1 VLVGLVG
8 QADEHLAPLE
18 PPATDAGDLLEGDVL
33 RGPRAPVEVRRGF
46 GMKRR
51 DWFSPDAVSVEAVQL
66 PGRERTVRG
75 LDALRGKSQFFLA
88 NNEVHKAEIFGPY
101 PHDDRFA
108 VRFVFELTFK
118 PTGERRTMDEIG
130 LFTVVDGKIAR
141 EEFFYHFG

>member
-1 VLVGLVG
+1 MTTYEIGKSYVALVK
-8 QADEHLAPLE
+8 
-18 PPATDAGDLLEGDVL
+18 EG
-33 RGPRAPVEVRRGF
+33 RREECLSTL
-46 GMKRR
+46 
-51 DWFSPDAVSVEAVQL
+51 FSPDAVSVEAVQL
-66 PGRERTVRG
+66 PGRERTVKG
-75 LDALRGKSQFFLA
+75 LDALRGKSSFFLA

-141 EEFFYHFG
+141 EVFFYHFG

>member
-1 VLVGLVG
+1 MTTYEIGKSYVALVK
-8 QADEHLAPLE
+8 
-18 PPATDAGDLLEGDVL
+18 EG
-33 RGPRAPVEVRRGF
+33 RREECLSTLF
-46 GMKRR
+46 R
-51 DWFSPDAVSVEAVQL
+51 SDAVSVEAVQL
-66 PGRERTVRG
+66 PGRERTVKG
-75 LDALRGKSQFFLA
+75 LDALHSKSNFFLA

-108 VRFVFELTFK
+108 VRFVFDLTFK